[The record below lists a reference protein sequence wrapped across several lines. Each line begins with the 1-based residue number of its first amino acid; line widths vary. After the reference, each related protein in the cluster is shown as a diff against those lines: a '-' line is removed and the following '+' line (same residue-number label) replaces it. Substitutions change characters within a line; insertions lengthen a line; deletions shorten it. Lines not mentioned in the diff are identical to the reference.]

1 MSGTRVVLRTVGAV
15 VLVLL
20 AVALALLAADVLAW
34 RGQTERADLAIARY
48 SQRPTSASQ
57 IRGCRSHSRGTCSTP
72 VTTSNSSV
80 PCGEFSDS
88 VSQVGRNTASIRR
101 RSTSRRLELEFDDI
115 ATRPGP
121 AEVRSRARQLHAILL
136 FQQLILRRLG
146 SASTALDRTITEL
159 RSAVRIDPSNVEAQY
174 DLESLL
180 IIYKPIATEIAGEL
194 AYRRTSRG
202 NIGGAGGS
210 PGNTGE
216 TGGY

>member
-1 MSGTRVVLRTVGAV
+1 VSGTRVVLRSVGAA
-15 VLVLL
+15 VLVLI
-20 AVALALLAADVLAW
+20 AVALALLARDALAW
-34 RGQTERADLAIARY
+34 RGQTERANIAIAHYSQHDVSQPRTWLPAALSRDVLGASDDVEVIRALAGVQRLRVSGGPRDRFDPPALDLAK
-48 SQRPTSASQ
+48 
-57 IRGCRSHSRGTCSTP
+57 
-72 VTTSNSSV
+72 
-80 PCGEFSDS
+80 
-88 VSQVGRNTASIRR
+88 
-101 RSTSRRLELEFDDI
+101 LELELDEI
-115 ATRPGP
+115 ATGHGT

-136 FQQLILRRLG
+136 FQQLVLGVG

-159 RSAVRIDPSNVEAQY
+159 RSAVRIDSSNVEAQY

-180 IIYKPIATEIAGEL
+180 IIYKPIAIELAGEL

>member
-15 VLVLL
+15 VLVFL
-20 AVALALLAADVLAW
+20 AVALALLARDVLAW
-34 RGQTERADLAIARY
+34 RGQTERADLAIAHY
-48 SQRPTSASQ
+48 SER
-57 IRGCRSHSRGTCSTP
+57 
-72 VTTSNSSV
+72 
-80 PCGEFSDS
+80 D
-88 VSQVGRNTASIRR
+88 VSQPKTWLPVAF
-101 RSTSRRLELEFDDI
+101 SRDVLDVSDDVELVEALQGVQRLRVSGGPQYRFDPPALDLARLELEFDDI
-115 ATRPGP
+115 ATGHGP
-121 AEVRSRARQLHAILL
+121 ADVRSRARQLHAILL
-136 FQQLILRRLG
+136 FQQLVLGVG

-180 IIYKPIATEIAGEL
+180 IIYKPIATELAGEL
-194 AYRRTSRG
+194 AYRRTNRG